1 MKRVLSLMLAVVI
14 AVTCLGFA
22 PAVFAD
28 DMVEGTDGSAHVEGA
43 GSITAQGDGIALLY
57 GRGVVELEGNGI
69 LWIKDGAGD
78 ATIRVTGT
86 GQKTEFPDGWI
97 QYAGFRGTAYIK
109 GSRIGV
115 VVAGT
120 NIDLSARG
128 RGRCI
133 LWGHG
138 SYNVNGNPGE
148 WEAAG
153 FGTRVKL
160 AATDAS

>member
-1 MKRVLSLMLAVVI
+1 MRRVLSLMLAVVI
-14 AVTCLGFA
+14 AVTSLGFA

-28 DMVEGTDGSAHVEGA
+28 DTDGSAHVEGA

-57 GRGVVELEGNGI
+57 GRGIVELEGNGI

-78 ATIRVTGT
+78 AVIRVTGT
-86 GQKTEFPDGWI
+86 GHKKEFPDGWI
-97 QYAGFRGTAYIK
+97 QYAGYRGKAYIK

-115 VVAGT
+115 VIAGAD
-120 NIDLSARG
+120 IDLDARG

-138 SYNVNGNPGE
+138 SFQVNDRPGE
-148 WEAAG
+148 WKAAG
-153 FGTRVKL
+153 FGTRIKL
-160 AATDAS
+160 AAPDAS

>member
-14 AVTCLGFA
+14 AVTSLGFA
-22 PAVFAD
+22 PAVFAED
-28 DMVEGTDGSAHVEGA
+28 TDGSAQVEGT

-78 ATIRVTGT
+78 AIIRVTGT
-86 GQKTEFPDGWI
+86 GNKKEFPDGWI
-97 QYAGFRGTAYIK
+97 QYSGYRGKAYIK

-120 NIDLSARG
+120 NIDLDARG

-138 SYNVNGNPGE
+138 RFDVNGRPGE
-148 WEAAG
+148 WKATG
-153 FGTRVKL
+153 FGARIKL
-160 AATDAS
+160 AAPDAS